1 MSDFMISDQLLLL
14 VLLSFGLLIVSL
26 IIIIKVFI
34 ELLKKNTGEYYIIFM
49 ITGIAISLLI
59 PVFLGMVQEIL

>member
-1 MSDFMISDQLLLL
+1 MISDQLLLL